1 MSLEAG
7 PKSEICN
14 CQAVRQ
20 AARHMTQFYD
30 RFMAPT
36 GLRASQF
43 SILVRLR
50 RNGLTTINALA
61 ADLLLDR
68 TTLGR
73 NLLPLQRDGLVTIA
87 RGRADRRSRE
97 VSLTADGVARMRAGI
112 KRWAAAQAQFEA
124 ALGSGRSAELRALLQ
139 AVVTS
144 DLGVPAAVP
153 A

>member
-1 MSLEAG
+1 MFSDG
-7 PKSEICN
+7 GQQPEICN
-14 CQAVRQ
+14 CLAVRQ

-30 RFMAPT
+30 RFMAPI
-36 GLRASQF
+36 GLRTSQF

-50 RNGLTTINALA
+50 RSGPMTINALA

-73 NLLPLQRDGLVTIA
+73 NILPLQRAGLVAIR
-87 RGRADRRSRE
+87 RGKTDRRSRE

-124 ALGSGRSAELRALLQ
+124 GFGSKRTAELRGLMH

-144 DLGVPAAVP
+144 DLGATA
-153 A
+153 